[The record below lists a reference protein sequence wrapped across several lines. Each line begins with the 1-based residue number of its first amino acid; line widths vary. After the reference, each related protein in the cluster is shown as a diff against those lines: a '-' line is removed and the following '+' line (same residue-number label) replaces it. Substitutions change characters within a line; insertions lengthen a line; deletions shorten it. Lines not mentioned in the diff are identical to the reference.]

1 MNTKLMS
8 DDIVFEETVVLRR
21 WEYRKIIWFPQ
32 LS

>member
-1 MNTKLMS
+1 MS
-8 DDIVFEETVVLRR
+8 NLGKDIVFEETVVLRR